1 MTNTTNHPAGQAIAA
16 PVQKSD
22 RIKTIDMIRGLALL
36 GILLMNIPF
45 FSGDGIVM
53 YDVMMGNHNTKDFMT
68 LAIVNSFFDSTMRG
82 LFSML
87 FGAGMLL
94 FLMNKKESAE
104 GPSVAELYYRR
115 LLWLV
120 LFGVINAYILL
131 WPGDILYTYG
141 LLGMLL
147 FPFRNSSPRLLV
159 IMALVFSL
167 FYFGKSAYN
176 YSEGRAKRLEYVAAV
191 KAEKAGIKLTPEQE
205 AAKNE
210 WLQMESRSQPD
221 RVKSNDNI
229 ADTRG
234 NYATVFAAYLP
245 INSNFETWWLHAWAS
260 FDCLFMMFMGMALFK
275 LGFFT
280 NKLSTST
287 YALLLLAGY
296 GIGIPVGWAQFQ
308 GQVFGTQNMG
318 LWFDSYR
325 IPPDALQ
332 DIRRL
337 LLSIGHASLLILIYR
352 SKLLPWLTKG
362 LANVGQMAFSNYL
375 MQSIFCSLIFYGYG
389 LGYFNTLRF
398 HQVYYVV
405 FGIWIFQLIFSSIW
419 LQYFRFGPF
428 EWVWRSL
435 TYWKKQP
442 MQIGEP
448 AVVSGV

>member
-1 MTNTTNHPAGQAIAA
+1 
-16 PVQKSD
+16 
-22 RIKTIDMIRGLALL
+22 
-36 GILLMNIPF
+36 
-45 FSGDGIVM
+45 
-53 YDVMMGNHNTKDFMT
+53 
-68 LAIVNSFFDSTMRG
+68 
-82 LFSML
+82 
-87 FGAGMLL
+87 
-94 FLMNKKESAE
+94 
-104 GPSVAELYYRR
+104 
-115 LLWLV
+115 
-120 LFGVINAYILL
+120 
-131 WPGDILYTYG
+131 
-141 LLGMLL
+141 
-147 FPFRNSSPRLLV
+147 
-159 IMALVFSL
+159 
-167 FYFGKSAYN
+167 
-176 YSEGRAKRLEYVAAV
+176 
-191 KAEKAGIKLTPEQE
+191 
-205 AAKNE
+205 
-210 WLQMESRSQPD
+210 
-221 RVKSNDNI
+221 
-229 ADTRG
+229 
-234 NYATVFAAYLP
+234 
-245 INSNFETWWLHAWAS
+245 
-260 FDCLFMMFMGMALFK
+260 MMFMGMALFK

-352 SKLLPWLTKG
+352 SKLLPWLTKA

-442 MQIGEP
+442 MRIGEP